1 MLLCYDS
8 VSSELVS
15 ENVHPMKDV
24 TLNQRDQVR
33 LHLLSSVLKYQAPI
47 AQAAD
52 LLGGEPTIRPPDTS
66 RFSPGWRRRPHPRQP
81 CRCPRNATA
90 AASAAAVV
98 ELAAG
103 CYQWANHTHAT
114 EVLRDREGIE
124 LSRPTVRRIPA
135 RAGIGSPRNRRSRQ
149 HRFRR
154 QRMPQTGMLVQLDG
168 SHQAW
173 LEDQGP
179 KFVLLL
185 AVEHAT
191 GAVANAVFRTGED
204 TRVCFMLLE
213 GLICQRRRRSDPRSL
228 SLSRDSVSLKGKG
241 KCHSERLAG

>member
-1 MLLCYDS
+1 M
-8 VSSELVS
+8 
-15 ENVHPMKDV
+15 
-24 TLNQRDQVR
+24 
-33 LHLLSSVLKYQAPI
+33 A
-47 AQAAD
+47 
-52 LLGGEPTIRPPDTS
+52 
-66 RFSPGWRRRPHPRQP
+66 
-81 CRCPRNATA
+81 
-90 AASAAAVV
+90 
-98 ELAAG
+98 LAAG

-124 LSRPTVRRIPA
+124 LSRPKVRRIPA
-135 RAGIGSPRNRRSRQ
+135 RAGIGSPRKRRSPQ